1 MTTRFRVEPD
11 DGGTWAVCRYER
23 LRGKWHYMGCVMQ
36 LVRRREDA
44 RAAAAERNK
53 WRPRVGE
60 QVSYPDLP
68 GERRIGRVWS
78 YEGHTLVAVD
88 LACGIARG
96 RFQLSDLRPAP
107 QAPRKVQ

>member
-1 MTTRFRVEPD
+1 M
-11 DGGTWAVCRYER
+11 
-23 LRGKWHYMGCVMQ
+23 
-36 LVRRREDA
+36 A
-44 RAAAAERNK
+44 RPHLE

-60 QVSYPDLP
+60 QVLYPGKDPLLP